1 MTKAR
6 ILADF
11 ISDGSSLAD
20 GTISVAEVSGAAPLA
35 SPTFTGT
42 ASGTFSGPL
51 TGAVTGNVTGAV
63 TGNVT
68 GNLTGAVT
76 GNVTGNL
83 TGDVLGDLD
92 LTAISATIADT
103 AVDIFVYDTS
113 KDSDGGAWRKRT
125 QGTSW
130 YNETLGTGTRGSR
143 KEFPAVAVIV
153 AESTQV
159 TIYDGDDPSLP
170 MWMVFNATNNI
181 LVRNGGNVSSMH
193 LRMVITVGQLNG
205 YGTSYGDFV
214 ADTTKHYMVQGGL
227 HTL

>member
-76 GNVTGNL
+76 VLGNL
-83 TGDVLGDLD
+83 TMYRPRPNSHL
-92 LTAISATIADT
+92 S
-103 AVDIFVYDTS
+103 YHC
-113 KDSDGGAWRKRT
+113 RH
-125 QGTSW
+125 
-130 YNETLGTGTRGSR
+130 
-143 KEFPAVAVIV
+143 
-153 AESTQV
+153 
-159 TIYDGDDPSLP
+159 
-170 MWMVFNATNNI
+170 
-181 LVRNGGNVSSMH
+181 SSGH
-193 LRMVITVGQLNG
+193 LRV
-205 YGTSYGDFV
+205 
-214 ADTTKHYMVQGGL
+214 
-227 HTL
+227 